1 LEICEPYGIPVVV
14 DAAEALGAKYNP
26 QITQITQMVHA
37 GVGAMAAIGRGQLKV
52 LEARVKRK
60 REIFDYYKESL
71 GELPGIEFMPEASYG
86 KSNRWLTV
94 ILITPEE
101 FGAAREEIRIE
112 LEKQNI
118 ESRPV
123 WKPMHLQPVFKG
135 CRMGHKNLLEGVL
148 LCIFSLYSRG
158 VEYNAVKY
166 VRTFLNEGCVY
177 LLVQ

>member
-1 LEICEPYGIPVVV
+1 MNYRMLIPQLWSVLKGDMSFVGPRPALFNQDDLIALRTEKGVHRLIPGIT
-14 DAAEALGAKYNP
+14 GW
-26 QITQITQMVHA
+26 
-37 GVGAMAAIGRGQLKV
+37 
-52 LEARVKRK
+52 ARVKRK

-101 FGAAREEIRIE
+101 FGADREEIRIE

-135 CRMGHKNLLEGVL
+135 CRIQRGKVCEDIFKRGLCLPSGSVMTVADIERVISVLKDCHKT
-148 LCIFSLYSRG
+148 
-158 VEYNAVKY
+158 A
-166 VRTFLNEGCVY
+166 
-177 LLVQ
+177 